1 MPDLAPGTVHDAL
14 FDTLSRANAATVKWA
29 KPIAANAQQPT
40 APAFRPFTDSEP
52 NPMQRVESMAEHAVG
67 ADPSLMGMVGG
78 FGNFLLTTMPLVGDP
93 VTAITDQYQVE
104 KIRDLQA
111 KFLKDHGDTLR
122 DLDEDLS
129 NTKLHMRELGD
140 LLDKT
145 WFDKAKLDKIMKD
158 KQRAGDHERAQI
170 EDALKRTTDPAERQ
184 KLEAMKDDLDKWR
197 ADRDRRLSRE
207 KPDVDL
213 LKLQLEAYNDGIYDQ
228 KSAIID
234 AGNSASP
241 STSTGRRTPDSPNRV
256 IDSSHT
262 RPDAVMHVASLHN
275 LLLQARGGL
284 TGALGGGS

>member
-1 MPDLAPGTVHDAL
+1 MPDLAPGSVRDAISG
-14 FDTLSRANAATVKWA
+14 TLSKANAATAKWA
-29 KPIAANAQQPT
+29 KPIATSAQQPT
-40 APAFRPFTDSEP
+40 APAFHPFSESEP
-52 NPMQRVESMAEHAVG
+52 NPMQAMESMAEHAVG
-67 ADPSLMGMVGG
+67 ADPSLAGLVGG
-78 FGNFLLTTMPLVGDP
+78 LGNFLMTSISHP
-93 VTAITDQYQVE
+93 VTAITDQYQVD

-111 KFLKDHGDTLR
+111 KFLKDHGETLR

-145 WFDKAKLDKIMKD
+145 WFNKDKLDNIMKN
-158 KQRAGDHERAQI
+158 KQRAGDHERSQI

-197 ADRDRRLSRE
+197 ADKDRRLSHE

-213 LKLQLEAYNDGIYDQ
+213 LQQRLQDYNDGIFNQ

-234 AGNSASP
+234 AGHSASP
-241 STSTGRRTPDSPNRV
+241 STSTGRRTPNGPSEV

>member
-1 MPDLAPGTVHDAL
+1 MPDLAPGTVHDAI
-14 FDTLSRANAATVKWA
+14 FDTLSKANAATVKWA
-29 KPIAANAQQPT
+29 KPIATSAQQPT
-40 APAFRPFTDSEP
+40 GPSFRPFTDSEP

-67 ADPSLMGMVGG
+67 SDPSLLGLVGG
-78 FGNFLLTTMPLVGDP
+78 LGNFLLTTMPLVGDP
-93 VTAITDQYQVE
+93 VTAITDQYQVD

-111 KFLKDHGDTLR
+111 KFLKDHGDTLLE
-122 DLDEDLS
+122 LDEDLS
-129 NTKLHMRELGD
+129 ITKLHMRELGD

-145 WFDKAKLDKIMKD
+145 YFDPSKLDRIMKE

-170 EDALKRTTDPAERQ
+170 DDALKRTTDPEERK

-197 ADRDRRLSRE
+197 GDRDQRLSRE

-213 LKLQLEAYNDGIYDQ
+213 LKLQLEGYSDGISDQ
-228 KSAIID
+228 KYAIIN